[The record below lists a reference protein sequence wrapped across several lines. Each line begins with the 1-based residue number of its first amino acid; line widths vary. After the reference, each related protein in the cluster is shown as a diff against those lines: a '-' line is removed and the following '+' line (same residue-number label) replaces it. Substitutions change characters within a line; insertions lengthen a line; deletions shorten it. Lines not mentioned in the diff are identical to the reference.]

1 MPSFNFFN
9 LIFGNNTIH
18 GTDRNDLI
26 IGTFGDDNITAKDGD
41 DLVFG
46 LFGNDKIAGDL
57 GDDMLFG
64 GFGDD
69 TVEGGDGDDY
79 VSGGFGNDRVVGN
92 KGDDEMFGG
101 RGDDL
106 LVWNNGDGSD
116 LMDGGK
122 GYDIQQVNFDT
133 DLVNDDLQN
142 DDVAEFSVTDEGIQF
157 ARIEVNGQTERGLFQ
172 LDIRNTEVQETNFGG
187 GEDKAVITG
196 DVLNEI
202 KLDLDGGDGVDTLDL
217 SQAAEAVK
225 VNLKKGTLNDSH
237 AENFENVV
245 GTIFDD
251 KIRGDK
257 QDNILSGNDG
267 DDKLFG
273 KGGDDTIIGNK
284 GNDEM
289 FGGRGDDLLVWNN
302 GDGSDLMDG
311 GKGYDIQQV
320 NFDTDLVND
329 DLQNDDVAEFS
340 VTDEGIQFARI
351 EVNGQTERGLFQL
364 DIRNTEVQETN
375 FGGGEDKAVI
385 TGDVLN
391 EIKLDLDGGDGVD
404 TLDFSQASGP
414 ISVNLET
421 GAIEIDNRAGQDASA
436 VNFENVTGTDS
447 NDVIIGND
455 QDNVIR
461 GGAGDDIMAGG
472 EGADTFVFFE
482 EDIGVDVILDF
493 EVGVDQ
499 LAFLTT
505 DPNVTTENL
514 LANLSQVG
522 DDVELALNNK
532 VITFEDTL
540 VTDFGADDFMIA

>member
-1 MPSFNFFN
+1 MPLFNFPN
-9 LIFGNNTIH
+9 LIFGNGNIH
-18 GTDRNDLI
+18 GTNRNDLI
-26 IGTFGDDNITAKDGD
+26 IGSFGDDYVNAKDGN

-46 LFGNDKIAGDL
+46 LSGDDKLAGGL
-57 GDDMLFG
+57 GDDTMFG
-64 GFGDD
+64 GAGDD
-69 TVEGGDGDDY
+69 TVEGGNGEDYLSGGSGDDI
-79 VSGGFGNDRVVGN
+79 VVGN
-92 KGDDEMFGG
+92 KGNDEMFGG

-116 LMDGGK
+116 LMDGGD

-133 DLVNDDLQN
+133 DLVNNDLQN

-157 ARIEVNGQTERGLFQ
+157 ARIEVNGQTEAGLFQ

-187 GEDKAVITG
+187 GDDTAVITG

-225 VNLKKGTLNDSH
+225 VNLKKGTLNDAH
-237 AENFENVV
+237 AVNFENVV
-245 GTIFDD
+245 GTAFDD
-251 KIRGDK
+251 KIIGD
-257 QDNILSGNDG
+257 NGANVLSGQNG
-267 DDKLFG
+267 DDKLVG
-273 KGGDDTIIGNK
+273 RGGDDTIIGNK

-311 GKGYDIQQV
+311 GRGYDIQQV

-329 DLQNDDVAEFS
+329 DLQNDDVAEFF

-351 EVNGQTERGLFQL
+351 EVNGQTEAGLFQL

-375 FGGGEDKAVI
+375 FGGGEDTAVI

-404 TLDFSQASGP
+404 TLDFDQASGP

-421 GAIEIDNRAGQDASA
+421 GAIEIDNGAGQDASA

-447 NDVIIGND
+447 NDVIVGND
-455 QDNVIR
+455 LDNVIR
-461 GGAGDDIMAGG
+461 GGAGDDIMSGG
-472 EGADTFVFFE
+472 KGADTFVFFE

-505 DPNVTTENL
+505 DPDVTTENL

-522 DDVELALNNK
+522 DDVELAFNDK
-532 VITFEDTL
+532 VITFEDAV

>member
-18 GTDRNDLI
+18 GTDRDDLI

-187 GEDKAVITG
+187 GEDTAVITG
-196 DVLNEI
+196 DVLNKI

-237 AENFENVV
+237 AVNFENVV

-284 GNDEM
+284 GDDEM

-302 GDGSDLMDG
+302 GDGS
-311 GKGYDIQQV
+311 
-320 NFDTDLVND
+320 
-329 DLQNDDVAEFS
+329 
-340 VTDEGIQFARI
+340 
-351 EVNGQTERGLFQL
+351 
-364 DIRNTEVQETN
+364 
-375 FGGGEDKAVI
+375 
-385 TGDVLN
+385 
-391 EIKLDLDGGDGVD
+391 
-404 TLDFSQASGP
+404 
-414 ISVNLET
+414 
-421 GAIEIDNRAGQDASA
+421 
-436 VNFENVTGTDS
+436 
-447 NDVIIGND
+447 
-455 QDNVIR
+455 
-461 GGAGDDIMAGG
+461 
-472 EGADTFVFFE
+472 
-482 EDIGVDVILDF
+482 
-493 EVGVDQ
+493 
-499 LAFLTT
+499 
-505 DPNVTTENL
+505 
-514 LANLSQVG
+514 
-522 DDVELALNNK
+522 
-532 VITFEDTL
+532 
-540 VTDFGADDFMIA
+540 

>member
-1 MPSFNFFN
+1 MPRSTPFN
-9 LIFGNNTIH
+9 LIFGNGNIH
-18 GTDRNDLI
+18 GTNKNDLV
-26 IGTFGDDNITAKDGD
+26 IGSFGDDHVTAKDGND
-41 DLVFG
+41 IVFG
-46 LFGNDKIAGDL
+46 LFGDDKIAGDL
-57 GDDMLFG
+57 GDDTMFG
-64 GFGDD
+64 GAGND
-69 TVEGGDGDDY
+69 TVEGGDGEDFL
-79 VSGGFGNDRVVGN
+79 SGGFGNDVVVGN
-92 KGDDEMFGG
+92 KGNDEMFGG
-101 RGDDL
+101 HGDDL

-133 DLVNDDLQN
+133 DLVDDDLQN

-187 GEDKAVITG
+187 GTDTAVITG

-217 SQAAEAVK
+217 SQVGQAVK
-225 VNLKKGTLNDSH
+225 VNLKKGILNGSH

-245 GTIFDD
+245 GTAFNDRI
-251 KIRGDK
+251 IGDK
-257 QDNILSGNDG
+257 GDNVLSGQDG
-267 DDKLFG
+267 EDRLVG
-273 KGGDDTIIGNK
+273 RGGDDTLVGNK
-284 GNDEM
+284 GNDKM
-289 FGGRGDDLLVWNN
+289 FGGRGEDLLIWNN

-320 NFDTDLVND
+320 NFDTDLVNN

-340 VTDEGIQFARI
+340 VTDEGIHFARI
-351 EVNGQTERGLFQL
+351 EVNGQSEFGLFQL

-375 FGGGEDKAVI
+375 FGGGTDTAVI

-391 EIKLDLDGGDGVD
+391 KITLDLDGGDGMD

-421 GAIEIDNRAGQDASA
+421 GAIEIDNGAGQDASA
-436 VNFENVTGTDS
+436 INFENVTGTDS
-447 NDVIIGND
+447 NDVIVGND

-461 GGAGDDIMAGG
+461 GGAGNDIMSGG
-472 EGADTFVFFE
+472 EGADTFLFFE
-482 EDIGVDVILDF
+482 EDAGVDVILDF

-514 LANLSQVG
+514 LANLNQVG
-522 DDVELALNNK
+522 TDVELALNNK
-532 VITFEDTL
+532 VITFEDAL
-540 VTDFGADDFMIA
+540 VTDFGANDFMIA